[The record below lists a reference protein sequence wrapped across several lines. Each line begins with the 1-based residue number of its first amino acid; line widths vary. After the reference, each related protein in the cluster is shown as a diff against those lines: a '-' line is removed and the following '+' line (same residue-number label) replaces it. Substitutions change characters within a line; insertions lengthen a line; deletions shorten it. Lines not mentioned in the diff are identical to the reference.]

1 MESANKQNTGL
12 PGFTQKSLNQSKSQ
26 FGGLTSAEDQTKHYL
41 KIAKQKKME
50 EERALELTIDKS
62 KRETE
67 FDCLHKMGEAC
78 EIAK

>member
-1 MESANKQNTGL
+1 LG
-12 PGFTQKSLNQSKSQ
+12 
-26 FGGLTSAEDQTKHYL
+26 TSNVDYKTPQYYL
-41 KIAKQKKME
+41 KVAKQKQME

-78 EIAK
+78 EIAKILNLPILFTASKDPNTGALKIVYS